1 MQRRKKRTT
10 KERKKVNNCAFCK
23 IHGEERLAKGHRG
36 KCKYN
41 VKEHIDKCPDCLKN
55 QGKTIRMQKYR
66 NNNSESKT
74 DDSRVTS
81 SNLEAVSVLEVNS
94 DTKDS
99 WIPYDDSEIPLENE
113 EYLDNVDGAEDDAD
127 TSTWDKL
134 TGSRTENNETLT
146 ISDPPIFT
154 LIIMAEHYPFLILK
168 NDYVKEFWR
177 AIDNLPG
184 TSTATDLRIQYKLY
198 EKGFIKIA
206 CLDEETKD
214 VILQLAREFTKRYPS
229 KKIIVIHESHLLTV
243 IKMSC
248 ILKRVK
254 SFFTVDDEFLRE
266 IQDKN
271 RLNTTNWFVEEA
283 KFIPEPP
290 DPPKQQKFYFTVDFL
305 SAGYIHSRNF
315 HLDIKDE
322 CVQICV
328 RNRRELQRMYDKSLL

>member
-10 KERKKVNNCAFCK
+10 KVRKKVNNCAYCK

-55 QGKTIRMQKYR
+55 QEKTVRMQKYR
-66 NNNSESKT
+66 NNNSESRT

-81 SNLEAVSVLEVNS
+81 STLEAATVLGVNS
-94 DTKDS
+94 DIKDS
-99 WIPYDDSEIPLENE
+99 WIPYDDSETPPENE
-113 EYLDNVDGAEDDAD
+113 EYLNGTDSDKL
-127 TSTWDKL
+127 TWDKL
-134 TGSRTENNETLT
+134 PVSKKENNDTLS
-146 ISDPPIFT
+146 IADPPIFT
-154 LIIMAEHYPFLILK
+154 LIIMAEYYPFRILK
-168 NDYVKEFWR
+168 NDYAEEFKR
-177 AIDNLPG
+177 EIDNFPG
-184 TSTATDLRIQYKLY
+184 TSTDTGLRIQYKFY

-206 CLDEETKD
+206 CLDEVTKD
-214 VILQLAREFTKRYPS
+214 VILQLAREFTKRYPNQ
-229 KKIIVIHESHLLTV
+229 KIIVIHESELLTV

-248 ILKRVK
+248 ILKKVK

-283 KFIPEPP
+283 KYIPEPP
-290 DPPKQQKFYFTVDFL
+290 DPPKQQKFYFTVDLL
-305 SAGYIHSRNF
+305 SAGYIQYRSF

-328 RNRRELQRMYDKSLL
+328 RNRKELQRMYDMSLL